1 LKGTDNN
8 LVAEEAVAA
17 VTVVDVEAE
26 INNKPKGET
35 K

>member
-1 LKGTDNN
+1 LKGSDNN
-8 LVAEEAVAA
+8 LVVEEVVAA
-17 VTVVDVEAE
+17 VTAVDVEAE